1 MTYPLI
7 ELKSVPIEIEM
18 KITDAKLE
26 YKRGTVDM
34 QVSRNEGGLQIKS
47 SPIRL
52 NLDTFEARNSVMP
65 TVATRIQRSAEAG
78 QQAAYS
84 ATVTYARQGQ
94 LLLQARVGQE
104 LVTQF
109 AAEAQNKDLKTNV
122 GIQFLPTTG
131 PEISWDKGE
140 INIRYEMDKMNFDWR
155 TQNGDIQ
162 FTPGDIEISVTQQP
176 DLIIKY
182 VGGAL
187 YVPPSSD
194 PNYEPVDVQA

>member
-84 ATVTYARQGQ
+84 ATATYARQGQ
-94 LLLQARVGQE
+94 LLLQAQVGQE

>member
-78 QQAAYS
+78 QQEAYS
-84 ATVTYARQGQ
+84 ATATYARQGQ